1 MDYHIHENGWTV
13 ILDNIDFNNANQDDI
28 NQIARLLATNTCVV
42 VKNQNLSLQK
52 MRKSIYQ

>member
-28 NQIARLLATNTCVV
+28 KLIPV
-42 VKNQNLSLQK
+42 
-52 MRKSIYQ
+52 